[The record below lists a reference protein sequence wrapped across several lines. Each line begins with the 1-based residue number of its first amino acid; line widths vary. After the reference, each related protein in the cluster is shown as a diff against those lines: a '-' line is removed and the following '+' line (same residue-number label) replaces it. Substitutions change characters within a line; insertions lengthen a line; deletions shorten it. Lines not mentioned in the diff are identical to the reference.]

1 KAGSTFFI
9 EDIVRGQWTPGERDS
24 VILRTANQDRDTLGG
39 LVTVWAEQ
47 GPGSG
52 GVEGAQ
58 ATGRVLGRGP
68 GGAEGAARDQ
78 ATSAGPSAAQVEG
91 GNVRLV
97 RGGWNRAYVEELALF
112 PMGKFDDQVDS
123 SSGAFSK
130 LAARRER
137 KPGWVGKS
145 GGYL

>member
-39 LVTVWAEQ
+39 LVTVWTEQ
-47 GPGSG
+47 EPGSG
-52 GVEGAQ
+52 GLESAQ
-58 ATGRVLGRGP
+58 ATVRLLVGHPVRYERATGDKATRADP
-68 GGAEGAARDQ
+68 FAAE
-78 ATSAGPSAAQVEG
+78 VEG